1 MRIKCDNCFNY
12 VIEIDEYVISF
23 TDIYICGKCI
33 NNSIP
38 VITNTNTNTKF
49 NFKIILKKIF
59 IKLKSYLNLN

>member
-33 NNSIP
+33 NNRP
-38 VITNTNTNTKF
+38 LITNTNFNF